1 MPALNTPEQ
10 PGHHDL
16 CVAAFDFDGTL
27 THGDTLLPF
36 LATALGWPRFAWALL
51 RSSPWLVGHALR
63 LVRNDIAKAR
73 LFKATLQGVATAD
86 VQRWAERWASEQL
99 PGQLRG
105 AQDPTM
111 ARLAWHLAAGHC
123 CVMVSASPDI
133 YLELAAEVLG
143 FDGLVCTQMEVESK
157 SLEPQSLEPKGQD
170 LHVGQGSRVAEQLT
184 GRMQTPNCHGQQKV
198 VRLPAWLAERYDP
211 ATLAN
216 ITLYAYGDTSGDKP
230 MLRMAQKAWYRGK
243 PFAD

>member
-1 MPALNTPEQ
+1 MPEVDKPDK
-10 PGHHDL
+10 PGL

-73 LFKATLQGVATAD
+73 LFKAALQGVATVD
-86 VQRWAERWASEQL
+86 MQRWAERWASEQL
-99 PGQLRG
+99 PRQLRG

-111 ARLAWHLAAGHC
+111 ARLAWHRAAGHC

-133 YLELAAEVLG
+133 YLERAAELLG
-143 FDGLVCTQMEVESK
+143 FDGLVCTQMEVDLTGNE
-157 SLEPQSLEPKGQD
+157 LKGP
-170 LHVGQGSRVAEQLT
+170 GSQVDEQLS
-184 GRMQTPNCHGQQKV
+184 GRMKTPNCYGEQKV
-198 VRLPAWLAERYDP
+198 IRLQAWLAERYDP
-211 ATLAN
+211 AELASM
-216 ITLYAYGDTSGDKP
+216 TLYAYGDTSGDKP
-230 MLRMAQKAWYRGK
+230 MLRMAQQAWYRGK
-243 PFAD
+243 PFVG

>member
-1 MPALNTPEQ
+1 MPELDTSGQNGQ
-10 PGHHDL
+10 QGI

-73 LFKATLQGVATAD
+73 LFKAALQGVAMTD
-86 VQRWAERWASEQL
+86 VQHWAERWVSEQL
-99 PGQLRG
+99 PRQLRG
-105 AQDPTM
+105 VEDPTM
-111 ARLAWHLAAGHC
+111 ARLAWHRAQGHC

-133 YLELAAEVLG
+133 YLERAAEMLG
-143 FDGLVCTQMEVESK
+143 FAGLVCTQMEVDIS
-157 SLEPQSLEPKGQD
+157 G
-170 LHVGQGSRVAEQLT
+170 HLT

-198 VRLPAWLAERYDP
+198 IRLQAWLAEHYD
-211 ATLAN
+211 AAALAN
-216 ITLYAYGDTSGDKP
+216 MTLYAYGDTSGDKP
-230 MLRMAQKAWYRGK
+230 MLRMAQQAWYRGK
-243 PFAD
+243 LFAD

>member
-1 MPALNTPEQ
+1 MPEVNTP
-10 PGHHDL
+10 DL

-73 LFKATLQGVATAD
+73 LFKAALQGVPMAD
-86 VQRWAERWASEQL
+86 VQRWAERWASQQL

-111 ARLAWHLAAGHC
+111 ARLAWHQAAGHC

-133 YLELAAEVLG
+133 YLAPAAAFLG
-143 FDGLVCTQMEVESK
+143 FDGLVCTQMEVESN
-157 SLEPQSLEPKGQD
+157 E
-170 LHVGQGSRVAEQLT
+170 RLT

-198 VRLPAWLAERYDP
+198 IRLQAWLAERYNP
-211 ATLAN
+211 AALAR

-230 MLRMAQKAWYRGK
+230 MLRLAQQAWYRGK

>member
-1 MPALNTPEQ
+1 MPALDTPDQ
-10 PGHHDL
+10 QGHNDL

-73 LFKATLQGVATAD
+73 LFKAALQGVLMAD

-105 AQDPTM
+105 DQDPTM
-111 ARLAWHLAAGHC
+111 ARLAWHQTQGHC

-133 YLELAAEVLG
+133 YLQRAAQLLG
-143 FDGLVCTQMEVESK
+143 FDGLICTQMEVERK
-157 SLEPQSLEPKGQD
+157 EPELT
-170 LHVGQGSRVAEQLT
+170 GQGLPVAEQLS
-184 GRMQTPNCHGQQKV
+184 GRMKTPNCHGQQKV
-198 VRLPAWLAERYDP
+198 IRLQAWLAERYDP
-211 ATLAN
+211 ATLASM
-216 ITLYAYGDTSGDKP
+216 TLYAYGDTSGDKP

-243 PFAD
+243 PFVG

>member
-1 MPALNTPEQ
+1 MDHH
-10 PGHHDL
+10 GHHDL

-27 THGDTLLPF
+27 TRGDTLLPF
-36 LATALGWPRFAWALL
+36 LASALGWPRFAWALL

-73 LFKATLQGVATAD
+73 LFKAALQGVPTAN

-99 PGQLRG
+99 PGQLRN

-111 ARLAWHLAAGHC
+111 ARLGWHQAAGHC

-133 YLELAAEVLG
+133 YLERAAEVLG
-143 FDGLVCTQMEVESK
+143 FDGLICTQMEVE
-157 SLEPQSLEPKGQD
+157 LN
-170 LHVGQGSRVAEQLT
+170 GQGLQAAEQLS
-184 GRMQTPNCHGQQKV
+184 GRMKTPNCHGQQKV
-198 VRLPAWLAERYDP
+198 IRLQAWLAERYDP

-216 ITLYAYGDTSGDKP
+216 MTIYAYGDTAGDKP

>member
-1 MPALNTPEQ
+1 MPAIDTSGQNGQ
-10 PGHHDL
+10 PGI

-73 LFKATLQGVATAD
+73 LFKAALQGAPTAD

-99 PGQLRG
+99 PQQLRG

-111 ARLAWHLAAGHC
+111 TRLAWHRAEGHC

-133 YLELAAEVLG
+133 YLERAAELLG
-143 FDGLVCTQMEVESK
+143 FDGLVCTQMEVDIS
-157 SLEPQSLEPKGQD
+157 G
-170 LHVGQGSRVAEQLT
+170 QLT
-184 GRMQTPNCHGQQKV
+184 GRMKTLNCHGQQKV
-198 VRLPAWLAERYDP
+198 IRLQAWLAERYD
-211 ATLAN
+211 AAVLAN
-216 ITLYAYGDTSGDKP
+216 MTLYAYGDTSGDKP

>member
-1 MPALNTPEQ
+1 MPEVDKSDTP
-10 PGHHDL
+10 GL

-36 LATALGWPRFAWALL
+36 LASALGWPRFAWALL

-73 LFKATLQGVATAD
+73 LFKAALQGVPTAE
-86 VQRWAERWASEQL
+86 VQRWAERWAREQL
-99 PGQLRG
+99 PGQMRG

-111 ARLAWHLAAGHC
+111 ARLAWHRAAGHR

-133 YLELAAEVLG
+133 YLVRAAEILG
-143 FDGLVCTQMEVESK
+143 FDGLICTQMEVERK
-157 SLEPQSLEPKGQD
+157 EPELT
-170 LHVGQGSRVAEQLT
+170 GQGLQVAEQLT
-184 GRMQTPNCHGQQKV
+184 GRMKTPNCHGQQKV
-198 VRLPAWLAERYDP
+198 IRLQAWLAERYNQ
-211 ATLAN
+211 AELASL
-216 ITLYAYGDTSGDKP
+216 TLYAYGDTAGDKP
-230 MLRMAQKAWYRGK
+230 MLRFAQKAWYRGK

>member
-1 MPALNTPEQ
+1 MPEVNTPDEL
-10 PGHHDL
+10 GHHDL

-27 THGDTLLPF
+27 TNGDTLLPF
-36 LATALGWPRFAWALL
+36 LATALGWPRFVWALL
-51 RSSPWLVGHALR
+51 RSSPWLAGHALR

-73 LFKATLQGVATAD
+73 LFKAALQGVPMVD

-99 PGQLRG
+99 PRQLRG

-111 ARLAWHLAAGHC
+111 ARLAWHQAAGHC

-133 YLELAAEVLG
+133 YLARAAEVLG
-143 FDGLVCTQMEVESK
+143 FDGLVCTQMEVD
-157 SLEPQSLEPKGQD
+157 PKVQG
-170 LHVGQGSRVAEQLT
+170 LHVAEQLT
-184 GRMQTPNCHGQQKV
+184 GRMQTPNCHGLQKV
-198 VRLPAWLAERYDP
+198 IRLQAWLAKRYDP

-230 MLRMAQKAWYRGK
+230 MLRLAQKAWYRGK

>member
-1 MPALNTPEQ
+1 MPALDKPDQ
-10 PGHHDL
+10 PGHDEL

-51 RSSPWLVGHALR
+51 RSSPWLAGHALR

-73 LFKATLQGVATAD
+73 LFKAALQGVPTVD
-86 VQRWAERWASEQL
+86 VQRWAERWAREQL

-111 ARLAWHLAAGHC
+111 ARLAWHRAAGHC

-133 YLELAAEVLG
+133 YLERAAAVLG
-143 FDGLVCTQMEVESK
+143 FDGLICTQMEVK
-157 SLEPQSLEPKGQD
+157 IKGQG
-170 LHVGQGSRVAEQLT
+170 LLAAEQLT
-184 GRMQTPNCHGQQKV
+184 GRMKTPNCHGGQKV
-198 VRLPAWLAERYDP
+198 MRLQVWLAERYDT
-211 ATLAN
+211 AALAGM
-216 ITLYAYGDTSGDKP
+216 TLYAYGDTSGDKP
-230 MLRMAQKAWYRGK
+230 MLHMAQKAWYRGK
-243 PFAD
+243 PFVG

>member
-1 MPALNTPEQ
+1 MSEVDKPDK
-10 PGHHDL
+10 PGL

-36 LATALGWPRFAWALL
+36 LASALGWPRFAWALL

-73 LFKATLQGVATAD
+73 LFKAALQGVATAD
-86 VQRWAERWASEQL
+86 VQRWAEHWASQQL

-111 ARLAWHLAAGHC
+111 ARLAWHRAAGHC

-133 YLELAAEVLG
+133 YLERAAAVLG
-143 FDGLVCTQMEVESK
+143 FDGLICTQMEVDIS
-157 SLEPQSLEPKGQD
+157 
-170 LHVGQGSRVAEQLT
+170 GQGLGERLT
-184 GRMQTPNCHGQQKV
+184 GRMQTPNCHGEQKV
-198 VRLPAWLAERYDP
+198 IRLRAWLTERYD
-211 ATLAN
+211 ATALADM
-216 ITLYAYGDTSGDKP
+216 TLYAYGDTAGDKP
-230 MLRMAQKAWYRGK
+230 MLRMAQQAWYRGK
-243 PFAD
+243 PFVG

>member
-1 MPALNTPEQ
+1 MPALDPSDQ
-10 PGHHDL
+10 QVPRGL

-36 LATALGWPRFAWALL
+36 LATALGWSRFAWALL

-73 LFKATLQGVATAD
+73 LFKAALRGVPMAD

-99 PGQLRG
+99 PAQLRN

-111 ARLAWHLAAGHC
+111 ARLAWHRAAGHC

-133 YLELAAEVLG
+133 YLQRAAEFLG
-143 FDGLVCTQMEVESK
+143 FDGLVCTQMEVNI
-157 SLEPQSLEPKGQD
+157 KGQG
-170 LHVGQGSRVAEQLT
+170 LQAAEQLT
-184 GRMQTPNCHGQQKV
+184 GRMKTPNCHGEQKV
-198 VRLPAWLAERYDP
+198 IRLQAWLAERYDM
-211 ATLAN
+211 AGLAGMK
-216 ITLYAYGDTSGDKP
+216 LYAYGDTSGDKP
-230 MLRMAQKAWYRGK
+230 MLRMAQQAWYRGK